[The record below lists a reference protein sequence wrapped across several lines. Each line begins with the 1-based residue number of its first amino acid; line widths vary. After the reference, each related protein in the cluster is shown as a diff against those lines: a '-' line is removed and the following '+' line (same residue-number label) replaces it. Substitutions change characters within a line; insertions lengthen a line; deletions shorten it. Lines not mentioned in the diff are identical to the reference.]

1 VFKTIYIFAAI
12 KDLHLS
18 VEEEFIVLFKCNKY
32 ENSSAGKG

>member
-18 VEEEFIVLFKCNKY
+18 VEEEFYGII
-32 ENSSAGKG
+32 